1 MFGKRT
7 TSEPAFGKTPA
18 PSAAREAAN
27 APPRVAAPA
36 SAEAAPAPAKQMA
49 PQPSKPMARA
59 VVDSRSDDYYQIKS
73 TIFNAL
79 IDTIDLAQL
88 AQLDPDS
95 AREEI
100 RDIVNEIISIKAV
113 VMSIA
118 EQEHLLQD
126 ICNDVLGYG
135 PLEPL
140 LARDDIADIMV
151 NGANRV
157 FIEVAGKV
165 QLTNIR
171 FSASSVRSA
180 AASMNPRLSA
190 TRACWTAPASTSS
203 GRLCRWTVPP

>member
-1 MFGKRT
+1 MFGKRST
-7 TSEPAFGKTPA
+7 TSEPVFQGSPA
-18 PSAAREAAN
+18 RSGPAAPE
-27 APPRVAAPA
+27 APPRIGPVEPKPA
-36 SAEAAPAPAKQMA
+36 SANSQPQQAPKTSAPARVMT
-49 PQPSKPMARA
+49 
-59 VVDSRSDDYYQIKS
+59 DSRSEDYYQIKS

-157 FIEVAGKV
+157 FID
-165 QLTNIR
+165 QHP
-171 FSASSVRSA
+171 FSRQCPADEYLPAHRQPGRP
-180 AASMNPRLSA
+180 PR
-190 TRACWTAPASTSS
+190 R
-203 GRLCRWTVPP
+203 